1 MVAPRKGTIKIMKMD
16 NKPGGTKPEG
26 EPKAQ
31 PAAQKLEP
39 KNINPEG
46 KRATV
51 IE

>member
-1 MVAPRKGTIKIMKMD
+1 MVAPRKGTIKIMKRD

-31 PAAQKLEP
+31 PTPQKFEP
-39 KNINPEG
+39 KPNPDG